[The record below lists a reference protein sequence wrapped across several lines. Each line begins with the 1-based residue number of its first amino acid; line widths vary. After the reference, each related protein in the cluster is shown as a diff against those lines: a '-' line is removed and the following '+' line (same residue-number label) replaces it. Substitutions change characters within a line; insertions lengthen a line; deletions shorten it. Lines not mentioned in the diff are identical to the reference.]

1 MGDFAFDVDFEFA
14 SLQENHFFP
23 FVVVRR
29 VGHLAGSELGDVQVD
44 GEAFVGGAVEDLAG
58 FVAGF
63 FVDGYGQFGEFVG
76 FRGQDRFGLLG
87 LREQG
92 GQKDA
97 EFSACVIH
105 KVPIESIF
113 DLHYDQGIS
122 EV

>member
-14 SLQENHFFP
+14 GLQENHFFP

-29 VGHLAGSELGDVQVD
+29 VGHLAGGELGDVEVD
-44 GEAFVGGAVEDLAG
+44 GEAFVGGAVENPAG
-58 FVAGF
+58 FVVGF
-63 FVDGYGQFGEFVG
+63 FVDIYGEIGEFVR
-76 FRGQDRFGLLG
+76 FRGQGGFGLLG

-105 KVPIESIF
+105 R
-113 DLHYDQGIS
+113 
-122 EV
+122 